1 LAAQKKTSL
10 DQEPNMSHPGRKRK
24 SNVTRDASGKSRGEP
39 EGVHPETIA
48 VRLRELARE
57 GVAVRDRQG
66 ALDALAGFT
75 LGRLLLRNRA
85 DRGDPGSINEQQYNA
100 GQEWAKLVRRHAMI
114 MGYALGTPKSPSF
127 VLIGAGLSCTEGP
140 DEAEI
145 IAVRRQWSDCYR
157 ALMDV
162 CRTHGLAVRDIVY
175 AVCID
180 NRNINSLSA
189 TDFGNLRIGLNALV
203 KVLRTEAPEPQGRI
217 GVWRI

>member
-1 LAAQKKTSL
+1 MFTPKRSPYDYASL
-10 DQEPNMSHPGRKRK
+10 RAR
-24 SNVTRDASGKSRGEP
+24 ASRCGIDR
-39 EGVHPETIA
+39 A
-48 VRLRELARE
+48 RLMHWR
-57 GVAVRDRQG
+57 
-66 ALDALAGFT
+66 ALRS
-75 LGRLLLRNRA
+75 GRLLLRNRA

-180 NRNINSLSA
+180 NRNINSISA

>member
-1 LAAQKKTSL
+1 
-10 DQEPNMSHPGRKRK
+10 MSHRGRRRK
-24 SNVTRDASGKSRGEP
+24 PNVIRSASGKSRGEP
-39 EGVHPETIA
+39 DGVHPEAIA
-48 VRLRELARE
+48 VRLRELRLE
-57 GVAVRDRQG
+57 GVPVRDRQG

-85 DRGDPGSINEQQYNA
+85 DPGDPGSVNEQQYNA
-100 GQEWAKLVRRHAMI
+100 GHEWAMLARRHAAI

-127 VLIGAGLSCTEGP
+127 VLAGAGPSCAKAP

-145 IAVRRQWSDCYR
+145 IEVRRRWSDCYR

-162 CRTHGLAVRDIVY
+162 CRIHGLAVRDIVY

-203 KVLRTEAPEPQGRI
+203 KILRTGMPKPQGRI
-217 GVWRI
+217 SVWSA